1 MNLCNSNSLC
11 LECGLCCNGV
21 IFANVQLQPG
31 DNAARLKSL
40 GLAISNRSTKAGV
53 QKFKQPCTAFDG
65 CRCNIYSDR
74 PKYCRQFEC
83 LLLKSVK
90 AGDTSLPDA
99 SKVIRSAL
107 RRVKKV
113 KRLLQELGDSDEQ
126 LALSHRFRRM
136 QRFLEN
142 SPLDGDTAAKFGD
155 LTLAVHDL
163 NVLLSE
169 SFYSE

>member
-1 MNLCNSNSLC
+1 MNPRNANSLC

-40 GLAISNRSTKAGV
+40 GLAISNPTSKTGA
-53 QKFKQPCTAFDG
+53 QKFNQPCTAFDG
-65 CRCNIYSDR
+65 CRCEIYSDR

-90 AGDTSLPDA
+90 AGDTSLPEA

-113 KRLLQELGDSDEQ
+113 KSLLRELGDTGEHV
-126 LALSHRFRRM
+126 ALSNRFRQM
-136 QRFLEN
+136 QRTFEN
-142 SPLDGDTAAKFGD
+142 GSLDGETAAKFGE

-163 NVLLSE
+163 NILLSE
-169 SFYSE
+169 SFYYP